1 MGSGEYRWGGGIGI
15 GIAPVSTMVAP
26 LNNAERDEYYWR
38 HVNSSMNA
46 VSFGF
51 VATAIL
57 ISMFLIMAIFEKI
70 FRPRSSSSSSSSL
83 PSRNRL
89 DLEAQMVYGGKHDF
103 PSPKVKPSYLF
114 FLCFS
119 LYLGSRHVTLC
130 IRERLVFISLCLF
143 VALFCL
149 SFFFFFF
156 FFCLLFLQMTV
167 YARGVSVL
175 MPGEEIPT
183 FIAHPAPV
191 PCPPEQITW
200 PTHQHNTCF
209 GPSST
214 ANSTRNQM

>member
-103 PSPKVKPSYLF
+103 PSPK
-114 FLCFS
+114 
-119 LYLGSRHVTLC
+119 
-130 IRERLVFISLCLF
+130 
-143 VALFCL
+143 
-149 SFFFFFF
+149 
-156 FFCLLFLQMTV
+156 MTV

-183 FIAHPAPV
+183 FIAHPTPV

>member
-103 PSPKVKPSYLF
+103 PSPKVKPSFLF

-119 LYLGSRHVTLC
+119 LSLSEFLSLQTAMCTLCNMILTLLLLSIFMANLTGLMKILVIIYSLLGSLSE
-130 IRERLVFISLCLF
+130 IWISCTFLIYDKN
-143 VALFCL
+143 
-149 SFFFFFF
+149 
-156 FFCLLFLQMTV
+156 LL
-167 YARGVSVL
+167 
-175 MPGEEIPT
+175 I
-183 FIAHPAPV
+183 
-191 PCPPEQITW
+191 C
-200 PTHQHNTCF
+200 
-209 GPSST
+209 
-214 ANSTRNQM
+214 